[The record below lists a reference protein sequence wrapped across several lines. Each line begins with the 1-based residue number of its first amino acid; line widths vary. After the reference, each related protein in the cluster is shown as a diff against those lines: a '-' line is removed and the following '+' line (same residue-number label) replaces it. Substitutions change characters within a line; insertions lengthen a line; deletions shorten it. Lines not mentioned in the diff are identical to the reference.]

1 MCSGR
6 HARGVVE
13 RGVTYSKG
21 TRSVTGGGPA
31 PSSVQA
37 EALVG
42 DDPEDA
48 TAAEG
53 LGVCLSLDLEN
64 VEGEEDDLSDTDQA
78 ALVVSVHFP
87 HMWIMRWGPLSTHL
101 PAVECMMALPVFLPK
116 AFSKSFP

>member
-1 MCSGR
+1 MLSLCC
-6 HARGVVE
+6 
-13 RGVTYSKG
+13 TYREG
-21 TRSVTGGGPA
+21 ARSVTGGSPA

-42 DDPEDA
+42 DDLEDT

-53 LGVCLSLDLEN
+53 LGVGLSLDLQD
-64 VEGEEDDLSDTDQA
+64 VQGKEDDLSNSDQTVA
-78 ALVVSVHFP
+78 VGRQSPNFNCAMV
-87 HMWIMRWGPLSTHL
+87 GYLSTHL